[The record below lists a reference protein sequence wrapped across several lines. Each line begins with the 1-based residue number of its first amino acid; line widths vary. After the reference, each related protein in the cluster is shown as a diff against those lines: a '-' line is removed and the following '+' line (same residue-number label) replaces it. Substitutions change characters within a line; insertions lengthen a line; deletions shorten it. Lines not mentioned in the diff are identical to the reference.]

1 MKGGWANW
9 LLPLAVIGLPG
20 TALAQD
26 GAASLPGGR
35 VFRVDDS
42 GTVVLDPSLEMQWQP
57 TGPSRG
63 SKIVSA
69 GTRVSVQ
76 LNLATWVGQ
85 SGRIYMILPPTV
97 GPTVRATWTTGGAL
111 LPGTLLS
118 SERTLVYAGPVRSA
132 VMRDLIDIKL
142 EVDGT
147 RLTEPQAL
155 AFGFEIEVDQ

>member
-57 TGPSRG
+57 AGR
-63 SKIVSA
+63 SA
-69 GTRVSVQ
+69 GCS
-76 LNLATWVGQ
+76 
-85 SGRIYMILPPTV
+85 
-97 GPTVRATWTTGGAL
+97 
-111 LPGTLLS
+111 
-118 SERTLVYAGPVRSA
+118 
-132 VMRDLIDIKL
+132 
-142 EVDGT
+142 
-147 RLTEPQAL
+147 
-155 AFGFEIEVDQ
+155 